1 MVSVRKL
8 QSSTIT
14 VEVSCSPCHIMASEV
29 NCSPCH
35 IMASAFITEYHYFLI
50 LLTFKK
56 NFYKKAKPELSMQL
70 FP

>member
-14 VEVSCSPCHIMASEV
+14 VEV

-50 LLTFKK
+50 LLTYEK
-56 NFYKKAKPELSMQL
+56 NF
-70 FP
+70 